1 MMIIQ
6 KRGSVRCCLEDCLN
20 APVIYNFYLS
30 VSPLSKTNL
39 VIIMGTCHSVGPDQM
54 MVISGGCC
62 GNNGKEYL
70 TGTCAF
76 AWCLVTEVQWLNLG
90 IMTLLPA
97 VRDCE
102 SAKGVRVNVTAV
114 AQVKVMTDSEE
125 YIRTACE
132 QFLGRSEFEMKKLIL
147 GTLEGH
153 LRAIIGTMTVEELFQ
168 DRESFACNV
177 REVASTD
184 ISKMGIKIMSFTV
197 KELSDNDGYLDALG
211 QRQTAIIKSRA
222 DIENAEAESE
232 AFVQEKSCQQISMDT
247 RYKVEKEIAD

>member
-1 MMIIQ
+1 
-6 KRGSVRCCLEDCLN
+6 
-20 APVIYNFYLS
+20 
-30 VSPLSKTNL
+30 
-39 VIIMGTCHSVGPDQM
+39 
-54 MVISGGCC
+54 
-62 GNNGKEYL
+62 
-70 TGTCAF
+70 
-76 AWCLVTEVQWLNLG
+76 
-90 IMTLLPA
+90 MTLLPA

-211 QRQTAIIKSRA
+211 QEQTAKIKSKA
-222 DIENAEAESE
+222 DIE
-232 AFVQEKSCQQISMDT
+232 
-247 RYKVEKEIAD
+247 IADYKKDFNTKQSQFTTVVNTAQAASSLAYDLQSQKQQQLIVAEELNVDL

>member
-1 MMIIQ
+1 
-6 KRGSVRCCLEDCLN
+6 
-20 APVIYNFYLS
+20 
-30 VSPLSKTNL
+30 
-39 VIIMGTCHSVGPDQM
+39 MGTCHSVGPNQM
-54 MVISGGCC
+54 MVISGGC
-62 GNNGKEYL
+62 GGGDKKRYL
-70 TGTCAF
+70 TGKCGF

-97 VRDCE
+97 VKDCE

-125 YIRTACE
+125 YVRTACE
-132 QFLGRSEFEMKKLIL
+132 QFLGRSEWDMKKLIL

-153 LRAIIGTMTVEELFQ
+153 LRAIIGTMTVEQLFQ
-168 DRESFACNV
+168 DRESFALNV

-197 KELSDNDGYLDALG
+197 KELSDSDGYLDALG
-211 QRQTAIIKSRA
+211 QEQTAIIKSKA

-232 AFVQEKSCQQISMDT
+232 AFVKEKACEKISMDT
-247 RYKVEKEIAD
+247 RYKVDKEIADYERNFSTQEVRFPVLPPLESMP